1 MPQCTRRGLATIF
14 LPSRRTLYLIL
25 SYVAPVAVRFIKIYR
40 TSSLALYVLLKFI
53 VRLTPQMYAS
63 KKNIVRLTPQT
74 YVLLKSIVFLTPR
87 TYTSKSF
94 SVCFSRK
101 IYALI
106 LFISRQNFGR
116 ALEIVLYMPIGGKY
130 LFLGIAIVT
139 FIGYF
144 CISLKKPLKRRRKP
158 GVLSP

>member
-1 MPQCTRRGLATIF
+1 MNIALW
-14 LPSRRTLYLIL
+14 RRTLKVVL
-25 SYVAPVAVRFIKIYR
+25 SYVAPFAVRSIEVYH
-40 TSSLALYVLLKFI
+40 TSDPSD
-53 VRLTPQMYAS
+53 VRF

-74 YVLLKSIVFLTPR
+74 YVLLKSIVLLTPR

-116 ALEIVLYMPIGGKY
+116 ALETVLYMPIGGKY

>member
-1 MPQCTRRGLATIF
+1 MRQCTRKGLATIF

-25 SYVAPVAVRFIKIYR
+25 SYGGPVAVRSIKFYR
-40 TSSLALYVLLKFI
+40 TSPLSLYDLLNFI
-53 VRLTPQMYAS
+53 VRLTPQTYVLLRS
-63 KKNIVRLTPQT
+63 IVRLTPQT
-74 YVLLKSIVFLTPR
+74 YVLLKSIVLLTPRTYVLLKSIVFLTPQ

-116 ALEIVLYMPIGGKY
+116 ALETVLYLPIRGQIPIFGY
-130 LFLGIAIVT
+130 CHCYIYRLFLH
-139 FIGYF
+139 
-144 CISLKKPLKRRRKP
+144 
-158 GVLSP
+158 LS